1 MGNLYPLTI
10 NFPAVGNLS
19 STFPMNYY
27 HAFLLN
33 YIYFLKCGSNRK
45 KMEPEVKRKGGYGLK
60 TKLSQITSEN
70 FFTMMVHFYPS
81 IQRKQKSLCWAN
93 LTSFIFQ

>member
-1 MGNLYPLTI
+1 MGNLYPLTS

-19 STFPMNYY
+19 STFPLNYY

-60 TKLSQITSEN
+60 TELSQI
-70 FFTMMVHFYPS
+70 HL
-81 IQRKQKSLCWAN
+81 K
-93 LTSFIFQ
+93 IFLL